1 MSADDQDLNEEGQV
15 HSGNEADK
23 FVAVVGAGPAGIYA
37 SKQLADAGARVV
49 LLNRDIKPGGLAEYG
64 IYHDKH
70 KMKEGLRKQFRQ
82 ILASP
87 DILYFGNV
95 TVGDDGIFTLQDLRG
110 LGCQAILVTVGAQG
124 TKWLGLPG
132 EDLQGVYHAKDIVYH
147 YNHLPPYSQQAFS
160 IGRRAALI
168 GVGNVMVD
176 VAHWLVRDL
185 KIDEVVAVA
194 RRGPAEVKFTKKEM
208 ESVVANLDVAAL
220 DAEIARVAPL
230 MLDVGQD
237 PAQARQFILA
247 AQPRGEPATS
257 DTVLRVEFLSS
268 PTAIV
273 DDGHGRVG
281 GLEVEDTKLVPR
293 DGDTSARGL
302 GTRRVVDVDTVIFC
316 IGDRVDEDFGLPVE
330 WNEFVKNPA
339 PRFSTDGISYEA
351 FDPADEAPIDGV
363 FVAGWARKASDG
375 LVGVARKDGTAGAD
389 AVLRY
394 LELLPDLEPS
404 QIRRREE
411 QLTGRLA
418 QALVPVVRKADW
430 LRLEEAEAAEAAH
443 RGLETFKYDSN
454 EEMLAAMGMAQLA

>member
-1 MSADDQDLNEEGQV
+1 MT
-15 HSGNEADK
+15 SGNEADR

-37 SKQLADAGARVV
+37 SKQLADAGVRVV

-87 DILYFGNV
+87 DIHYFGNV
-95 TVGDDGIFTLQDLRG
+95 TVGENGIFTLEDLRD
-110 LGCQAILVTVGAQG
+110 LGCQAVLVTVGAQG

-147 YNHLPPYSQQAFS
+147 YNQLPPFSQQQFH

-185 KIDEVVAVA
+185 EIDEVVAVA

-220 DAEIARVAPL
+220 DAEIVRVTPL
-230 MLDVGQD
+230 MLDVGQSPEQARD
-237 PAQARQFILA
+237 FILSAQA
-247 AQPRGEPATS
+247 RGEPATS
-257 DTVLRVEFLSS
+257 DTVMRFEFLSS
-268 PTAIV
+268 PAAII

-293 DGDTSARGL
+293 NGDTSARSL
-302 GTRRVVDVDTVIFC
+302 GTRRVLDVDTVVFC
-316 IGDRVDEDFGLPVE
+316 IGDRVDEEFGLPVE
-330 WNEFVKNPA
+330 WNEFIKNPD
-339 PRFSTDGISYEA
+339 PRFSTDGVSYEA
-351 FDPADEAPIDGV
+351 FDPATGAPIEGV
-363 FVAGWARKASDG
+363 FMAGWARKASDG
-375 LVGVARKDGTAGAD
+375 LVGVARKDGTMGAD

-394 LELLPDLEPS
+394 LETQPRLEPS

-411 QLTGRLA
+411 QLMGRLA
-418 QALVPVVRKADW
+418 QSAVPVVRKADW
-430 LRLEEAEAAEAAH
+430 KRLEEAEDAEAAR
-443 RGLETFKYDSN
+443 RGVDTFKYGSN

>member
-1 MSADDQDLNEEGQV
+1 MN
-15 HSGNEADK
+15 SGNEADR

-37 SKQLADAGARVV
+37 SKQLADAGVRVV

-87 DILYFGNV
+87 DIHYFGNV
-95 TVGDDGIFTLQDLRG
+95 TVGDNGIFTLQDLRG

-132 EDLQGVYHAKDIVYH
+132 EELQGVYHAKDIVYH
-147 YNHLPPYSQQAFS
+147 YNLLPPFSQQAFH

-185 KIDEVVAVA
+185 KIDEVIAVA

-208 ESVVANLDVAAL
+208 ESVVANVDVTAL
-220 DAEIARVAPL
+220 DAEIARVTPL

-237 PAQARQFILA
+237 PAQARDFILS
-247 AQPRGEPATS
+247 AQARGEPATS
-257 DTVLRVEFLSS
+257 DTVMRFEFLAS
-268 PTAIV
+268 PAAIL

-293 DGDTSARGL
+293 NGDTSARSL
-302 GTRRVVDVDTVIFC
+302 GTRRVLDVDTVVFC
-316 IGDRVDEDFGLPVE
+316 IGDRVDEEFGLPVE
-330 WNEFVKNPA
+330 WNEFVKNPE
-339 PRFSTDGISYEA
+339 PRFTTDGVSYEA
-351 FDPADEAPIDGV
+351 FDPAAGAPIEGV

-394 LELLPDLEPS
+394 LQTQPALEPA

-411 QLTGRLA
+411 QLIARLA
-418 QALVPVVRKADW
+418 QSAAPVVRKADW
-430 LRLEEAEAAEAAH
+430 QRLEAAEDAEAA
-443 RGLETFKYDSN
+443 RQGLEAFKYGSN
-454 EEMLAAMGMAQLA
+454 EEMLAAMGMAQPA

>member
-1 MSADDQDLNEEGQV
+1 MN
-15 HSGNEADK
+15 SGTEAGNL
-23 FVAVVGAGPAGIYA
+23 VAVVGAGPAGIYA
-37 SKQLADAGARVV
+37 SKQLADAGVRVV

-82 ILASP
+82 ILANP
-87 DILYFGNV
+87 AIHYFGNV
-95 TVGDDGIFTLQDLRG
+95 TIGAEGTLSLQDLRD

-124 TKWLGLPG
+124 TKWLGLAG

-147 YNHLPPYSQQAFS
+147 YNQLPPFS
-160 IGRRAALI
+160 EQKFYIGRRAALI

-185 KIDEVVAVA
+185 GIDEVIAVA
-194 RRGPAEVKFTKKEM
+194 RRGPTEVKFTKKEM

-220 DAEIARVAPL
+220 DAEIARVTPL

-237 PAQARQFILA
+237 PAQARDFILS
-247 AQPRGEPATS
+247 AQAKGEPATS
-257 DTVLRVEFLSS
+257 DTVFRFEFLSS
-268 PTAIV
+268 PTAII

-293 DGDTSARGL
+293 NNDTSARGL
-302 GTRRVVDVDTVIFC
+302 GTHRVLDVDTVVFC
-316 IGDRVDEDFGLPVE
+316 IGDRVDEDLGLPVE

-339 PRFSTDGISYEA
+339 PRYSTDGVSYEA
-351 FDPADEAPIDGV
+351 YDPVASAPIDGV

-375 LVGVARKDGTAGAD
+375 LVGVARKDGTQGAD

-394 LELLPDLEPS
+394 LETAPKLDPDTL
-404 QIRRREE
+404 QQREQ
-411 QLTGRLA
+411 QLAQRLA
-418 QALVPVVRKADW
+418 QSGEPVVHKADW
-430 LRLEEAEAAEAAH
+430 QRLEDVEQAEAA
-443 RGLETFKYDSN
+443 RQGLEEFKFGSN
-454 EEMLAAMGMAQLA
+454 EEMLAAMGMAQPA